1 MIEKAP
7 IEKILFLDIETVPQI
22 YKYEDLDDET
32 KKQFQLK
39 NRFHKPNTTNFEVL
53 LKDERIQ
60 SAGIADDQLK
70 KLFEVM
76 GEMEVQTYE
85 EIYQLIGSILSEF
98 GKIVCISVGF
108 VHETRTGREIRLKSY
123 YHDDEETLLKG
134 FIKLLDENKFNF
146 PILCGHN
153 AKEFDFPYICRRMLI
168 NGIELPETLNISG
181 KKPWEIA
188 HLDTMELWK
197 FGDFK
202 AYTSLALLCHVFNI
216 PTPKDDISGA
226 DVARVYYEENDLERI
241 KVYCEKDVVALIQLF
256 LRMRGDAL
264 VEGADIH
271 YS

>member
-1 MIEKAP
+1 MLK
-7 IEKILFLDIETVPQI
+7 KVQLDKVLFLDIETVPQV
-22 YKYEDLDDET
+22 YQFQDLDE
-32 KKQFQLK
+32 
-39 NRFHKPNTTNFEVL
+39 KPKE
-53 LKDERIQ
+53 
-60 SAGIADDQLK
+60 
-70 KLFEVM
+70 LFEM
-76 GEMEVQTYE
+76 KTRFMQNDEKSFESLYNERGG
-85 EIYQLIGSILSEF
+85 IYAEF

-108 VHETRTGREIRLKSY
+108 VHKTSHGKQLRMKSF
-123 YHDDEETLLKG
+123 YHDDEETLLKQ
-134 FIKLLDENKFNF
+134 FKNLLDEKYNS
-146 PILCGHN
+146 PYHILCGHN

-226 DVARVYYEENDLERI
+226 DVARVYYEEKDLERI

-264 VEGADIH
+264 VDDCDIH